1 MKTEKNVLHVPKDG
15 IKSKN
20 YSSED
25 HKMAANHLDSAA
37 KLHKEAAS
45 YKDAG
50 EIEKGN
56 QSGDDAEVHYTKAG
70 EIDQRYTAAQD
81 HETSAHH
88 YAQASTHRKD
98 AAVHTQMGNH
108 SKAKES
114 NSKANKHLT
123 KAGEID
129 HRYKESNDYAISA
142 DHYDQAS
149 THRKEAAMHT
159 RNGDHSKALQSHA
172 HANEHLTKAGE
183 IDKRYTL
190 DNSTNGSSN
199 SSQNEK
205 HPRDDNGQFIA
216 KNYDTNGTSNSS
228 QNQKH
233 PKDANGQFTSKD

>member
-1 MKTEKNVLHVPKDG
+1 MKTEKNVLDVPTDG
-15 IKSKN
+15 TKSKN
-20 YSSED
+20 YSSEH
-25 HKMAANHLDSAA
+25 HKMAATHLDSAA

-50 EIEKGN
+50 DMDKGN
-56 QSGDDAEVHYTKAG
+56 HSGDNAELHYTKVG

-88 YAQASTHRKD
+88 YAQVASYRKD
-98 AAVHTQMGNH
+98 AAMHTQMGNH

-114 NSKANKHLT
+114 NAKANKHLT

-142 DHYDQAS
+142 NHYDQAS
-149 THRKEAAMHT
+149 IHLNEAGMHT
-159 RNGDHSKALQSHA
+159 RNGDHSKALQSHS

-190 DNSTNGSSN
+190 ESSKKTTSN
-199 SSQNEK
+199 SSRSKK
-205 HPRDDNGQFIA
+205 HPRDN
-216 KNYDTNGTSNSS
+216 
-228 QNQKH
+228 
-233 PKDANGQFTSKD
+233 NGQFTAKN